1 MDATETVADWIIDR
15 PKTVVLAFL
24 LVTALFAVG
33 LGRVSTTAGTEQFT
47 EGTPA
52 QEAFEDVQREFG
64 TPFGADTGT
73 TQLIQTDRN
82 VLSKAELLAT
92 LRALEAL
99 SERPDLRVEST
110 QSAAGQ
116 IATEL
121 DPDVESLAEKRR
133 VIDRASEAEIDAAV
147 VDLSDRP
154 SFTDIVSDDFNP
166 TSATAS
172 ATVAVVTHRIPA
184 ELDEGGGGGGEPG
197 PLTPIQLRAR
207 GIVSPVDTDI
217 RVFGQGIVAAEFSNV
232 IADSLLIVVPAAA
245 ALILAFLIVSYRDPV
260 DLVLGTLSLALTL
273 LWTFGFLGLT
283 GIPFTQFLIAVPPLL
298 LAVGIDFG
306 IHTINRYREERVT
319 GATVETAIR
328 RALDQL
334 LVAFG
339 IVTGTTVIGFAA
351 NLTSALQP
359 IRQFGIVA
367 AVGIAITFLVFGL
380 FLPAAKVASD
390 RFRAAR
396 DLPAF
401 GQQPLGREG
410 SRLAGVLSGGVA
422 VARRAPVAFL
432 LVVLL
437 ISAGSAVY
445 ATGVDTAFSE
455 EDFLPPE
462 ETPAYLED
470 LPEPFAP
477 SRYTVTRDIQFL
489 EDNFEAVQGESVTIF
504 VQGPLTRDTTLES
517 FQKAQ
522 RNPPDSF
529 VSRGRDAETTSIVT
543 VIRDY
548 ANESDRFRALVERND
563 VDDDGVPDDD
573 LRQIYDALLTSPQ
586 RDRALQYLTESRR
599 AAQVEYT
606 TEATASQEAITADA
620 REVADRYR
628 FEATATGQVVV
639 FQSIA
644 ALILES
650 ALVSLATALLLVA
663 VFLIA
668 VYAVL
673 EGAPGLGLVNLVPI
687 AVSVALIAGTM
698 RLLGLSFNAFT
709 ATILSIT
716 IGLGIDY
723 SAHVVHRFADEYDGR
738 PDDGDPFPAL
748 QRAVAGTGGALTGSM
763 LTTATGIGV
772 LVFALTPVLG
782 QFGLLTALSI
792 VYSYV
797 VALVVT
803 PSVVAV
809 WARYAE

>member
-1 MDATETVADWIIDR
+1 MKRTETVANWVVDR
-15 PKTVVLAFL
+15 PKTVVLGFL

-33 LGRVSTTAGTEQFT
+33 LGQVSTTAGTEQFT

-64 TPFGADTGT
+64 APFGPDSGT

-82 VLSKAELLAT
+82 VLAKGELLAT

-99 SERPDLRVEST
+99 AERPDLRVEST
-110 QSAAGQ
+110 QSAAGL

-121 DPDVESLAEKRR
+121 DPDATTLAEKRR
-133 VIDRASEAEIDAAV
+133 AIDRADEAEIDAAV
-147 VDLSDRP
+147 ATLSDRP
-154 SFTDIVSDDFNP
+154 SFTDLVSDDFNP

-172 ATVAVVTHRIPA
+172 ATVAVVTHRIPT

-197 PLTPIQLRAR
+197 PMTPIQLRSR
-207 GIVSPVDTDI
+207 GIVDAVDADL
-217 RVFGQGIVAAEFSNV
+217 RVFGQGIIAAEFSNV
-232 IADSLLIVVPAAA
+232 IGDSLLLVVPAAIV
-245 ALILAFLIVSYRDPV
+245 LILAFLIVSYRDPV
-260 DLVLGTLSLALTL
+260 DLALGTISLAMTL
-273 LWTFGFLGLT
+273 VWTFGFLGLT

-319 GATVETAIR
+319 GAGVDASIR

-334 LVAFG
+334 LVAFA

-351 NLTSALQP
+351 NLTSRLAP
-359 IRQFGIVA
+359 IREFGIVA
-367 AVGIAITFLVFGL
+367 AVGIAFTLLVFGL

-390 RFRAAR
+390 RFRAAH

-410 SRLAGVLSGGVA
+410 SRLATVLSGGVA

-432 LVVLL
+432 VVVLL
-437 ISAGSAVY
+437 VSGGSAAY
-445 ATGVDTAFSE
+445 ATGIDTAFSQ

-477 SRYTVTRDIQFL
+477 NQYTVTRDIQFL
-489 EDNFEAVQGESVTIF
+489 EDNFEAAQGETVTIF
-504 VQGPLTRDTTLES
+504 LQGPLTRDTTLES
-517 FQKAQ
+517 VQKAG
-522 RNPPDSF
+522 RNPPESF
-529 VSRGRDAETTSIVT
+529 VSRDRRADSTSIVT

-548 ANESDRFRALVERND
+548 ANESAEFRALVERND
-563 VDDDGVPDDD
+563 VDDDGVPDDN
-573 LRQIYDALLTSPQ
+573 LRQVYDALLTSPQ
-586 RDRALQYLTESRR
+586 RDRALQYVTEDRR
-599 AAQVEYT
+599 SARVEYE
-606 TEATASQEAITADA
+606 TEATASQDAITADA

-628 FEATATGQVVV
+628 PDATATGQVVV

-644 ALILES
+644 ALILQS

-663 VFLIA
+663 VFLVA

-673 EGAPGLGLVNLVPI
+673 EDEPALGLVNLLPI

-723 SAHVVHRFADEYDGR
+723 SAHVVHRFADEYDG
-738 PDDGDPFPAL
+738 DDPFPAL
-748 QRAVAGTGGALTGSM
+748 RRTVAGTGGALTGSM
-763 LTTATGIGV
+763 LTTAAGIGV

-797 VALVVT
+797 VAIAIT
-803 PSVVAV
+803 PSAIAV
-809 WARYAE
+809 WARYTD

>member
-1 MDATETVADWIIDR
+1 MNATESVADWIVER
-15 PKTVVLAFL
+15 PKTVVIVFL
-24 LVTALFAVG
+24 LVTALLAVG

-64 TPFGADTGT
+64 TPFGPSSGT

-82 VLSKAELLAT
+82 ILSKAELRAT
-92 LRALEAL
+92 LRALDAL
-99 SERPDLRVEST
+99 ADRPDLRVEST
-110 QSAAGQ
+110 QSAAGL

-121 DPDVESLAEKRR
+121 DPDAESLAEKRR
-133 VIDRASEAEIDAAV
+133 ALDRASEAEIDAAV
-147 VDLSDRP
+147 ADLSDRP
-154 SFTDIVSDDFNP
+154 SFTDLLSDDFNP
-166 TSATAS
+166 TTATAS

-207 GIVSPVDTDI
+207 GIVGALDADI
-217 RVFGQGIVAAEFSNV
+217 RVFGQGIVTAEFANV
-232 IADSLLIVVPAAA
+232 IADSLLVVVPAAA

-273 LWTFGFLGLT
+273 VWTVGFLGLA

-319 GATVETAIR
+319 GATVAAAIR

-334 LVAFG
+334 LVAFA

-396 DLPAF
+396 DLPTF

-410 SRLAGVLSGGVA
+410 SRLASVLSGGVA
-422 VARRAPVAFL
+422 VARRAPLAFL
-432 LVVLL
+432 FVVLL
-437 ISAGSAVY
+437 ISAGSAAY
-445 ATGVDTAFSE
+445 ATGIDTAFSE

-462 ETPAYLED
+462 ETPGYLED

-517 FQKAQ
+517 FQKAW

-529 VSRGRDAETTSIVT
+529 VARGRDAETTSIVT

-548 ANESDRFRALVERND
+548 ADESDRFRALVERND
-563 VDDDGVPDDD
+563 VDDDGVPDDN
-573 LRQIYDALLTSPQ
+573 LRQVYDALLASPQ
-586 RDRALQYLTESRR
+586 RDRARQYLTENRR
-599 AAQVEYT
+599 AAKVEYT
-606 TEATASQEAITADA
+606 TEATASQDAVTADA
-620 REVADRYR
+620 RAVADRYR

-650 ALVSLATALLLVA
+650 ALVSLVTALLLVA
-663 VFLIA
+663 VFLVA

-673 EGAPGLGLVNLVPI
+673 EGAPALGLVNLVPI

-723 SAHVVHRFADEYDGR
+723 SAHVVHRFADEYDGQT
-738 PDDGDPFPAL
+738 DDGDPFPAL
-748 QRAVAGTGGALTGSM
+748 RRTVAGTGGALTGSM
-763 LTTATGIGV
+763 LTTAAGIGV

-792 VYSYV
+792 VYSYA

-803 PSVVAV
+803 PSAIAV
-809 WARYAE
+809 WAR